1 MNEIRVGFGFD
12 VHPFESNEI
21 SLDQSIVSIPVGG
34 EQKDTPATG
43 VTAVDPGTKI
53 AGGLLSGDKP
63 CLVLGGVK
71 FSEVP
76 PLRGHSDAD
85 VLAHAL
91 SDALLGAA
99 AMGDIGMMFPDDDNR
114 FYKADSLW
122 MLSEVSARIAR
133 DGWSLTNADCSIVT
147 EYPKL
152 SPTITEMTEKLS
164 AAANGPIHVKAT
176 RPEKLGSLGRGEGIA
191 CFAVVLIARR

>member
-1 MNEIRVGFGFD
+1 LGYQMNEIRVGFGFD
-12 VHPFESNEI
+12 VHPFESNEVTEAQQEAETAGNHG
-21 SLDQSIVSIPVGG
+21 SKFA
-34 EQKDTPATG
+34 KDP
-43 VTAVDPGTKI
+43 
-53 AGGLLSGDKP
+53 LSGEKP

-71 FSEVP
+71 FSETP

-85 VLAHAL
+85 VLAHAI

-99 AMGDIGMMFPDDDNR
+99 GMGDIGMMFPDDDDR
-114 FYKADSLW
+114 FCNVNSLW
-122 MLSEVSARIAR
+122 ILSEVSKKIAS

-152 SPTITEMTEKLS
+152 SPFRDEMMEKLS
-164 AAANGPIHVKAT
+164 AASGGPVHVKAT

-191 CFAVVLIARR
+191 CFAVVLIARG